1 MALPVLIALGVGA
14 KVAARVAPKIYD
26 KYKKIRKQAKT
37 AKTNAAKKSAI
48 EKANKLAAQVKQAEA
63 RSKIK
68 GFGQQTR
75 IGAEKVKQ
83 SKLQTKKMKNFGN
96 INKNKNTADK
106 VVDKGKDVVV
116 DATKKTGSMLMR
128 PLSTARTVGSRV
140 TGFGR
145 RGGDPSKGIKAE
157 PFRPIRKGLTVSAYG
172 ISDASDATVRAVGG
186 DKMGDAFTKGKRK
199 FLGMRGGGKI
209 QYNID
214 NQGQD
219 FVKKMYG
226 GKVKK

>member
-26 KYKKIRKQAKT
+26 KYKKIRKQART

-48 EKANKLAAQVKQAEA
+48 EKANKLATQVKQAEA

-96 INKNKNTADK
+96 INKKKNVVEK
-106 VVDKGKDVVV
+106 VVDKGKDVAVE
-116 DATKKTGSMLMR
+116 ATKKTGNILMK
-128 PLSTARTVGSRV
+128 PFSAGRTGVSRT
-140 TGFGR
+140 TGFFGR
-145 RGGDPSKGIKAE
+145 EKDP
-157 PFRPIRKGLTVSAYG
+157 RRLVRKGLTVSAFG
-172 ISDASDATVRAVGG
+172 LSDASDATVRKVGG

>member
-26 KYKKIRKQAKT
+26 KYKKIRKQART

-96 INKNKNTADK
+96 INKNKNTAEK

-116 DATKKTGSMLMR
+116 DATKKTGNILMK
-128 PLSTARTVGSRV
+128 PFSAGRTGVSRT
-140 TGFGR
+140 TGFFGR
-145 RGGDPSKGIKAE
+145 KGDPRRLK
-157 PFRPIRKGLTVSAYG
+157 RKGLTVSAYG

-186 DKMGDAFTKGKRK
+186 DKMGDAFTERKRK
-199 FLGMRGGGKI
+199 LLGMRGGGKI

>member
-26 KYKKIRKQAKT
+26 KYKKIRKQART

-96 INKNKNTADK
+96 INKNKNTAEK

-116 DATKKTGSMLMR
+116 DATKKTGNILMK
-128 PLSTARTVGSRV
+128 PFSAARTVGSRV
-140 TGFGR
+140 TGFGGR
-145 RGGDPSKGIKAE
+145 KGDP
-157 PFRPIRKGLTVSAYG
+157 RRLIRKGLTVSAYG

>member
-1 MALPVLIALGVGA
+1 MALPLLIALGVGA
-14 KVAARVAPKIYD
+14 KIAARVAPKIYD
-26 KYKKIRKQAKT
+26 AYKKARTAAKT
-37 AKTNAAKKSAI
+37 AKTNAAKKAAI
-48 EKANKLAAQVKQAEA
+48 EKANKLALQVKRAEA
-63 RSKIK
+63 KSKIK
-68 GFGQQTR
+68 GFGQKYKLD
-75 IGAEKVKQ
+75 AEKVKQ
-83 SKLQTKKMKNFGN
+83 AKLQTKKMKNFGN
-96 INKNKNTADK
+96 INKNKNVAEK

-116 DATKKTGSMLMR
+116 DATKKTGNILMK
-128 PLSTARTVGSRV
+128 PLSAARTVGSRV
-140 TGFGR
+140 TGFGGR
-145 RGGDPSKGIKAE
+145 KGDP
-157 PFRPIRKGLTVSAYG
+157 RRLIRKGLSASAYG

-219 FVKKMYG
+219 LVKKMYG

>member
-1 MALPVLIALGVGA
+1 MALPLLIALGVGA
-14 KVAARVAPKIYD
+14 KIAARVAPKIYD
-26 KYKKIRKQAKT
+26 AYKKARTAAKT
-37 AKTNAAKKSAI
+37 AKTNAAKKAAI
-48 EKANKLAAQVKQAEA
+48 EKANKLALQVKRAEA
-63 RSKIK
+63 KSKIK

-96 INKNKNTADK
+96 INKNKNVAEK

-116 DATKKTGSMLMR
+116 DATKKTGNILMR
-128 PLSTARTVGSRV
+128 PLSAARTVGSRV
-140 TGFGR
+140 TGFGGR
-145 RGGDPSKGIKAE
+145 KGDP
-157 PFRPIRKGLTVSAYG
+157 RRLIRKGLSASAYG

-219 FVKKMYG
+219 LVKKMYG